1 MMYYYKTN
9 GGLIAVTSRIDDEE
23 ITAEEFA
30 ALKAR
35 IKIPVW
41 TDAMQEHHERHR
53 PLTESEVMGML
64 IRQQVNTL
72 EVDDQTALRMAE
84 FYPAWSDIIGQT
96 AEKAGYKFTHNGN
109 LYKTI
114 PTNHTF
120 AAQWVPGVGTESLY
134 TRIDETH
141 DGTMYDPIPYE
152 GNMALV
158 SGKHYSQDGKVYLC
172 NRDTVNPV
180 YNTLAELVGLYVE
193 MV

>member
-1 MMYYYKTN
+1 MLNYVNGKTVE
-9 GGLIAVTSRIDDEE
+9 A
-23 ITAEEFA
+23 TAEEIEAREKEYWMEA
-30 ALKAR
+30 AA
-35 IKIPVW
+35 
-41 TDAMQEHHERHR
+41 ERHR
-53 PLTESEVMGML
+53 PMTESEGL
-64 IRQQVNTL
+64 SLLLKQQVNTL
-72 EVDDQTALRMAE
+72 EVDDQTAYRMLE

-114 PTNHTF
+114 PANHTF
-120 AAQWVPGVGTESLY
+120 AAHWVPGEGTESLY

-141 DGTMYDPIPYE
+141 DGTLYDPIPYE
-152 GNMALV
+152 GNMTLV
-158 SGKHYSQDGKVYLC
+158 AGLYYVQDGKVYLC